1 VTRWRELPLS
11 WLTAGKLREEG
22 KDRDMTMVSM
32 LTQDRLEVDS
42 TLDERQGAVIQEKRH
57 LAVAARGSGVQG

>member
-1 VTRWRELPLS
+1 M
-11 WLTAGKLREEG
+11 REEG